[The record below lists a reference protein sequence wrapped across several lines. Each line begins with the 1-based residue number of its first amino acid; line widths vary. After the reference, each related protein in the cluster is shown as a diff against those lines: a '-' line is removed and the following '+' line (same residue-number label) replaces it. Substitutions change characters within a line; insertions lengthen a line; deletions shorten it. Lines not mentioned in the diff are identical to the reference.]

1 MLSAIPSTYFRI
13 GSKFR
18 FIRSTPTEMQSMS
31 ENDFECF
38 ASTGVKTP
46 ETMFP
51 NRTRVNLDIPQ
62 ADPSFIPP
70 PRWAAFC
77 TLARQ
82 SFLVCRISKLR
93 TALKASLE
101 FCNTALA
108 KVDDS
113 NLSDEVE
120 LFGGHK
126 GSRAFALIAFPK

>member
-1 MLSAIPSTYFRI
+1 MA
-13 GSKFR
+13 
-18 FIRSTPTEMQSMS
+18 
-31 ENDFECF
+31 N
-38 ASTGVKTP
+38 TP

-51 NRTRVNLDIPQ
+51 NRTRVNLDVPQ
-62 ADPSFIPP
+62 ADSSFISP

-82 SFLVCRISKLR
+82 SFLTACRISKLG
-93 TALKASLE
+93 TTLKASYE

-113 NLSDEVE
+113 NLSDEVV

-126 GSRAFALIAFPK
+126 GTRAFALIAFTNDWADHHSSAAMYFALERHADTHGAAEKIVFSSRL